1 MGEDIAILFLGG
13 TKIYFITVLFST
25 LAVSSLNIT
34 FSFFFSFL
42 WVLVFIFRFFL
53 FFPILILSQDCTFY
67 FVKHPSCSIHHHSR
81 DK

>member
-34 FSFFFSFL
+34 FSFF
-42 WVLVFIFRFFL
+42 LVFCGFWCLFSGFF
-53 FFPILILSQDCTFY
+53 FFF
-67 FVKHPSCSIHHHSR
+67 
-81 DK
+81 